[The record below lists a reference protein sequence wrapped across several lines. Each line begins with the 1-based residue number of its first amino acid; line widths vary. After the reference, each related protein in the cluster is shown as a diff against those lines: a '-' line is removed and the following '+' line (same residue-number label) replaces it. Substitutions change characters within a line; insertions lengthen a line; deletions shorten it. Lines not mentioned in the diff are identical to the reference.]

1 MTTSLYFLSLVWAS
15 RLFPTYMNQETYT
28 RYWMAMERT
37 RDQGS
42 GTRATKNQKLKT
54 KNQKPKKT

>member
-15 RLFPTYMNQETYT
+15 RLFPTYMNQETYI

-37 RDQGS
+37 RDQGL
-42 GTRATKNQKLKT
+42 GIRGQGN
-54 KNQKPKKT
+54 

>member
-37 RDQGS
+37 RDQGL
-42 GTRATKNQKLKT
+42 GIRGQGN
-54 KNQKPKKT
+54 